1 MVKLIFLLFCFLS
14 FLAPVSFAQEVA
26 NNNVTNAT
34 NNEPTSQVTLDVEN
48 KSGIDNTQNLNSS
61 NRNGTNVIEKTPEVG
76 KHVNSSMNVGSM
88 IMSLL
93 MVLALIIVSAFILKR
108 FNLTQHSSN
117 HLKIVANLSLGAKER
132 IIIVQIGEQQL
143 VLGVCPQQIS
153 LLKDLE
159 EPIDVQV
166 TKPLALSK
174 NVLSFLHK
182 STVKTDQDSN
192 IAKNETTNNK

>member
-1 MVKLIFLLFCFLS
+1 
-14 FLAPVSFAQEVA
+14 
-26 NNNVTNAT
+26 
-34 NNEPTSQVTLDVEN
+34 
-48 KSGIDNTQNLNSS
+48 
-61 NRNGTNVIEKTPEVG
+61 
-76 KHVNSSMNVGSM
+76 MNVGSM